1 MPSFDVVSEIDTHEL
16 TNAVDQAV
24 RELTQRFDFKGTDAA
39 FELEETT
46 VTMTAPS
53 DFQLKQ
59 MLDILKLRIAKRGID
74 VACLEVKDP
83 EVNLA
88 RAKQLAILKHGI
100 DAEAGRKVSRLL
112 KDSKIKVQAQIQGDK
127 VRVIGKKRDD
137 LQEAIAF
144 LRKAALG
151 VPLQFNNFRAS
162 CRTVKAY
169 LSRVRR
175 DLAADG
181 PAPGVRRARYLKRR
195 STRDSPIARTRSDS
209 RCESRRGA

>member
-1 MPSFDVVSEIDTHEL
+1 MNCWRRPEVPSFDVVSEIDTHEL

-24 RELTQRFDFKGTDAA
+24 RELSQRFDFKGTIAS

-46 VTMTAPS
+46 VTMTAEA

-88 RAKQLAILKHGI
+88 RAKQLVILKQGI
-100 DAEAGRKVSRLL
+100 DAEAGRKVSRLI
-112 KDSKIKVQAQIQGDK
+112 KDSKLKVQAQIQGEK
-127 VRVIGKKRDD
+127 VRIVGKKRDD

-144 LRKAALG
+144 LRKADVGL
-151 VPLQFNNFRAS
+151 PLQFNNFR
-162 CRTVKAY
+162 
-169 LSRVRR
+169 
-175 DLAADG
+175 D
-181 PAPGVRRARYLKRR
+181 
-195 STRDSPIARTRSDS
+195 
-209 RCESRRGA
+209 